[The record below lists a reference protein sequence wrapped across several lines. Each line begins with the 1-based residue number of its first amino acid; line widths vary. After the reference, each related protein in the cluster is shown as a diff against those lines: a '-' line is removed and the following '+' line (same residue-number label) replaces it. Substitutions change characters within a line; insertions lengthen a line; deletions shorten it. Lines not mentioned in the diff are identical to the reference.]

1 LKRASLSAAAPWITF
16 VVGIAIVAV
25 VLQALNTAAERSD
38 DLRLAQEADGLYARI
53 ETQIQAQLSLLRA
66 THAFVET
73 AAATPPLDAFR
84 AYVERLHL
92 RERYRGMQGLGFID
106 RVPQE
111 AVPATEK
118 EFAVLYG
125 SEFHIWPAHAEPGD
139 YFPVVYIEPL
149 DVRNR
154 MVLGFDMLSDATRK
168 EAMARA
174 AASAEQATSGIV
186 TLKQELDP
194 NRSQPGFL
202 VFQAVRRAGPDGA
215 PAVAGFVY
223 APFRAGDFFSAAL
236 GPLGTATVSME
247 VFEGPPANGKVLFR
261 AGDQTGSGTP
271 SHADKVLAV
280 GGRLWTFRFRPQA
293 EFRRESS
300 AAYLPYL
307 GLLGLLLSGALAYLS
322 WQQRDAQRSA
332 EREAELLRATGEEKD
347 LLLRE
352 MKHRIKNVIARI
364 QAIARQTTR
373 NASSLGDFQTSFD
386 ARLGAMAKTY
396 DLLTESQWTGALL
409 EEVLK
414 SELVSI
420 VGRTDVNYQATG
432 PSVMLAAREVLALGL
447 VFHELTTN
455 ALKYG
460 SLSHDSGAL
469 KISWDVANRPAG
481 RRLRLEWREDFAEP
495 VAVPQKTGFGSRLI
509 DMAIMREL
517 EGHVERDFGPRRL
530 RVVIELPLAPLPSAR
545 TAETPPADAPPAVKS
560 IANSES

>member
-25 VLQALNTAAERSD
+25 VLQALNAAADRSD
-38 DLRLAQEADGLYARI
+38 ALRLEQAADSLYARI
-53 ETQIQAQLSLLRA
+53 ETQVQAQLSLLRA

-73 AAATPPLDAFR
+73 ATTTPPLDAFR

-106 RVPQE
+106 RVPQK

-118 EFAVLYG
+118 EFVALYE
-125 SEFHIWPAHAEPGD
+125 SSDFHIWPRHEAEGD
-139 YFPVVYIEPL
+139 YFAVVYIEPL
-149 DVRNR
+149 DIRNR
-154 MVLGFDMLSDATRK
+154 AVLGFDMLSEPIRK

-174 AASAEQATSGIV
+174 AASAEQAMSGIV
-186 TLKQELDP
+186 TLKQEMDP
-194 NRSQPGFL
+194 KRGQPGFL
-202 VFQAVRRAGPDGA
+202 VFQAVRRPDASGA
-215 PAVAGFVY
+215 PTVAGFVY

-236 GPLGTATVSME
+236 GPVGTAAVSME
-247 VFEGPPANGKVLFR
+247 VFEGPPVNGKVLFR
-261 AGDQTGSGTP
+261 AGDETGFSAHT
-271 SHADKVLAV
+271 HVDKVLAV

-300 AAYLPYL
+300 AVYLPYL

-322 WQQRDAQRSA
+322 WQQRDGQRSA
-332 EREAELLRATGEEKD
+332 EREAELLRATSEEKD

-373 NASSLGDFQTSFD
+373 NAGSLGDFQSSFD

-420 VGRTDVNYQATG
+420 VGRTDVNYQASG
-432 PSVMLAAREVLALGL
+432 QSVMLAAREVLALGL

-460 SLSHDSGAL
+460 ALSHDSGAL
-469 KISWDVANRPAG
+469 KIAWDVAETSTG
-481 RRLRLEWREDFAEP
+481 RRLRLEWQEDFAEP
-495 VAVPQKTGFGSRLI
+495 VDIPEKTGFGSRLI

-517 EGHVERDFGPRRL
+517 EGRVERDFGPRRL
-530 RVVIELPLAPLPSAR
+530 RVVIELPLAPQA
-545 TAETPPADAPPAVKS
+545 TATAIPRNTAS
-560 IANSES
+560 SEF